1 MTSLMQFLGM
11 ALLLCGIAVFMSD
24 IVSGECTPATLK
36 FLLVQPVTRGK
47 VLLSKFISV
56 TITVVAMI
64 LGGEL
69 IGFAFVNLTS
79 KLGGASYP
87 VNLGAQY
94 NKVINSEGVAELVKV
109 VGSGHMGTN
118 GELFVKAML
127 FQGLFIIA
135 ACSVVFLISTLIKS
149 SMITM
154 ALSVVVTVFLSIGSQ
169 GIDSLKDVAHLIF
182 VNYGDGISVLTGSS
196 ALAFNN
202 PNMTVQNGIIV
213 MIATIVISYT
223 IAHINFK
230 RKDILI

>member
-1 MTSLMQFLGM
+1 
-11 ALLLCGIAVFMSD
+11 
-24 IVSGECTPATLK
+24 
-36 FLLVQPVTRGK
+36 
-47 VLLSKFISV
+47 
-56 TITVVAMI
+56 MI

-169 GIDSLKDVAHLIF
+169 GIDSLKDVC
-182 VNYGDGISVLTGSS
+182 T
-196 ALAFNN
+196 FN
-202 PNMTVQNGIIV
+202 IC
-213 MIATIVISYT
+213 
-223 IAHINFK
+223 K
-230 RKDILI
+230 LW

>member
-1 MTSLMQFLGM
+1 M
-11 ALLLCGIAVFMSD
+11 
-24 IVSGECTPATLK
+24 
-36 FLLVQPVTRGK
+36 
-47 VLLSKFISV
+47 LLSKFISV

-202 PNMTVQNGIIV
+202 PWNNIALTNNSPLAFNNPNMTVQNGIIV